1 MEKRKKKKNR
11 ENMEMLLF
19 QKEERHA
26 KKSTQLSR
34 LNENKYH
41 DQKKKD
47 AIMKKWGDA
56 QNRSISSQGM
66 IQMKEDLLNRSEA

>member
-11 ENMEMLLF
+11 ENMELLLF
-19 QKEERHA
+19 QKEERGE
-26 KKSTQLSR
+26 KKRTQLSR
-34 LNENKYH
+34 LNDNKYA

-56 QNRSISSQGM
+56 QNRSFSS
-66 IQMKEDLLNRSEA
+66 